1 LFTPFVVV
9 AVLSVLVVDAIAVAV
24 VVVVVVLLPS
34 ELFKRYQ
41 EKIKIK

>member
-1 LFTPFVVV
+1 LFTPFGVV
-9 AVLSVLVVDAIAVAV
+9 AVLSVLVVDAIA
-24 VVVVVVLLPS
+24 VVVVLLPS

>member
-24 VVVVVVLLPS
+24 VVVVVLLPS